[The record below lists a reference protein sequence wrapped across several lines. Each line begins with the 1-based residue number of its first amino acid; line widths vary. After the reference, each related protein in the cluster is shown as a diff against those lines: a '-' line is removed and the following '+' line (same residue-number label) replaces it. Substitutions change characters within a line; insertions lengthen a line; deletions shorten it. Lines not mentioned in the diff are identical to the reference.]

1 MFFCKCHL
9 LPPFL
14 ERRSTSV
21 TWTHK
26 PCLSILKRRKSRS
39 NWIESPNS
47 HVINGLIV
55 KSVRDLWTAMWH
67 GPCPMNLIYNTP
79 ISPWIPDVNDKWRDG
94 KKINYIHHVEH
105 ILLKEV
111 INGQKFWLRLR
122 SSSTFG
128 CFDADTRKAISTM
141 KKQLKTIS
149 VIKKTNWNP
158 DNDLT
163 ISTGITERPIGM
175 FWEAPTGD
183 SLWIGP
189 FMKLGSFEASRR
201 TMNRL
206 EIFPWIQWCASRGH
220 SRSSY
225 GLQNH
230 KLRYVKPQ
238 V

>member
-1 MFFCKCHL
+1 
-9 LPPFL
+9 
-14 ERRSTSV
+14 
-21 TWTHK
+21 
-26 PCLSILKRRKSRS
+26 
-39 NWIESPNS
+39 
-47 HVINGLIV
+47 
-55 KSVRDLWTAMWH
+55 
-67 GPCPMNLIYNTP
+67 
-79 ISPWIPDVNDKWRDG
+79 
-94 KKINYIHHVEH
+94 
-105 ILLKEV
+105 
-111 INGQKFWLRLR
+111 
-122 SSSTFG
+122 
-128 CFDADTRKAISTM
+128 M

-189 FMKLGSFEASRR
+189 FMKLGSIEASRR

-225 GLQNH
+225 GVKKGHLGTKIGQIGQDMHIIRLEILLWIQLFAFRSQPRSSKGLKNLYFIRE
-230 KLRYVKPQ
+230 KLASKTVLRAKFWPPASKPQ
-238 V
+238 TKIC